1 MNGSISLKRDGVLSK
16 VNSTGVIKL
25 VSLSFRKFISSNKFK
40 IKTRIKKIKLTNSSF
55 LVNFDKRCFFQELL
69 WYRNQCRPY
78 SGGHLSD

>member
-40 IKTRIKKIKLTNSSF
+40 IKTRIKK
-55 LVNFDKRCFFQELL
+55 
-69 WYRNQCRPY
+69 
-78 SGGHLSD
+78 